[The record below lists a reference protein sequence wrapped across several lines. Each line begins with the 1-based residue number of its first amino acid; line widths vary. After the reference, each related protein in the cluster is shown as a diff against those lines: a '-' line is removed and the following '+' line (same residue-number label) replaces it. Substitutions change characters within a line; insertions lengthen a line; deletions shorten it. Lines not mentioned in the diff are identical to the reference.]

1 MKAVFDSWFHHGDIS
16 LKGKI
21 PIVTTVQIIY

>member
-21 PIVTTVQIIY
+21 PMVTMVQII